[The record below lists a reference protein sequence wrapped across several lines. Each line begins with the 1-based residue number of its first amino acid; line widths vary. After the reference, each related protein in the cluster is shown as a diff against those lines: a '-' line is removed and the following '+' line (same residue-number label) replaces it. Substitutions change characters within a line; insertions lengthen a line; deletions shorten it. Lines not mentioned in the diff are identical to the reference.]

1 MQCEICGAEI
11 RGKSYRIMVD
21 RAELDACEKC
31 KGFGKEVPR
40 RGVAP
45 GALAGVPGAYG
56 TQPVTTRHRS
66 DLFDKIKDELVE
78 DYAEKIK
85 NAREAR
91 RLTDEALAARIGT
104 KVNILLKVERGE
116 LVPEDA
122 LVKKLERELDIKLT
136 EGVAEAE
143 RGQRKGEGRVMTLGD
158 LIKVK
163 KDKR

>member
-11 RGKSYRIMVD
+11 RGRSYRIIVD

-31 KGFGKEVPR
+31 KGFGKEVARP
-40 RGVAP
+40 GGAP
-45 GALAGVPGAYG
+45 GARAGAPGAYG
-56 TQPVTTRHRS
+56 AQPATRRPRS

-78 DYAEKIK
+78 DYADKIK

-91 RLTDEALAARIGT
+91 HLTDEQLANKTGT
-104 KVNILLKVERGE
+104 KVNIIRKVERGE
-116 LVPEDA
+116 LAPEDA
-122 LVKKLERELDIKLT
+122 LVKKLERELEIKLT
-136 EGVAEAE
+136 EGVADAE
-143 RGQRKGEGRVMTLGD
+143 RGQRKGESRVMTLGD